1 MIKAMTLQFLWEIA
15 AEIRSAN
22 FFTMMVDEATNISL
36 LILCIRWLDDSLDCR
51 EDFIG
56 LHSLDDA
63 DTDTIV
69 AVVKDVILRMNL
81 KLKKC
86 RGQCY
91 DGCPTMK
98 GKKASLA
105 KQIKSEET
113 KALLTHLLH
122 TVIKFSIWW

>member
-1 MIKAMTLQFLWEIA
+1 MMKAMTLQFLWEIA
-15 AEIRSAN
+15 AEIRSTN
-22 FFTMMVDEATNISL
+22 FVTMMVDEATNVANISQ
-36 LILCIRWLDDSLDCR
+36 LILCIRWSDDSLDCR
-51 EDFIG
+51 EDFIW

-98 GKKASLA
+98 GKKIGLA

-113 KALLTHLLH
+113 KAL
-122 TVIKFSIWW
+122 